1 MIRKIHCYEDITL
14 PTTSSA
20 SWFSGIVYALEMR
33 VPGFK
38 SQKPICVLVF
48 FYSLLQLVKRIGRQM
63 KTPNLKI
70 DLTQKMYILHNDLPL
85 ICHIC
90 KTQVVVAN

>member
-48 FYSLLQLVKRIGRQM
+48 FLLSFAVS
-63 KTPNLKI
+63 
-70 DLTQKMYILHNDLPL
+70 
-85 ICHIC
+85 
-90 KTQVVVAN
+90 